1 MAEVKLATRRDGKV
15 SLTLGANGDDVI
27 RVPDPD
33 VLPYEPGSKR
43 ARAWQVVSLMDGLTV
58 RQGTDILARL
68 EHAIQ
73 RANGRPLGWIA
84 DAVTDGHAEIH
95 EGQKALR
102 TGNKAC
108 PAPGC
113 GTEFKGNGWDGI
125 DAHWKAKHKDIC
137 SYATFWA
144 MVQVIES
151 NAQPARQRRI
161 VVHECE
167 QCGKTFSGVRQARF
181 CSDKCRYD
189 HANARRTRR
198 SAEYVSFPVKATV
211 HK

>member
-15 SLTLGANGDDVI
+15 SLTQAANADDIVRI
-27 RVPDPD
+27 PDPD
-33 VLPYEPGSKR
+33 ILPHTPGSKA

-58 RQGTDILARL
+58 RQGTEILAWL
-68 EHAIQ
+68 KHAIP

-95 EGQKALR
+95 EGQKAPR
-102 TGNKAC
+102 TGTKAC

-125 DAHWKAKHKDIC
+125 DAHWRAKHEDIC
-137 SYATFWA
+137 SYENFWA

-151 NAQPARQRRI
+151 NAQPARQRRV

-189 HANARRTRR
+189 HANARRAHR
-198 SAEYVSFPVKATV
+198 SAE
-211 HK
+211 

>member
-1 MAEVKLATRRDGKV
+1 LELATRRDGKV
-15 SLTLGANGDDVI
+15 SLTLAANGDDVI
-27 RVPDPD
+27 RIPDPD

-58 RQGTDILARL
+58 RQGTDILAKL

-95 EGQKALR
+95 EGQKAPR
-102 TGNKAC
+102 TGTKSC

-113 GTEFKGNGWDGI
+113 SKEFQGNGWDGI
-125 DAHWKAKHKDIC
+125 DAHWEAKHEDIC
-137 SYATFWA
+137 SYETLWA

-151 NAQPARQRRI
+151 NAQPAKQRRI
-161 VVHECE
+161 VTHECD
-167 QCGKTFSGVRQARF
+167 QCGNTFSGVRQARF

-189 HANARRTRR
+189 YANARRTRS
-198 SAEYVSFPVKATV
+198 SAE
-211 HK
+211 